1 MSIATTTA
9 RNVTTTTSAIATGK
23 SRDRDVRSVIF
34 LGLLWASLFF
44 GIVVLAALIIDTA
57 IKGSGRFDLP
67 LITDY
72 QKNLGHEQA
81 ERFADARGLP
91 VEELSNRYTGFRAG
105 ILGSLFLMVTTALL
119 AIPLGI
125 GAATYLEEFAN
136 KRTWYNKLIE
146 VNLQNLAAVP
156 SIIYGM
162 LAAAI
167 MGLLGFQFKGIVLG
181 GAIALALLILPVVI
195 ITTRE
200 AIRAV
205 PDEIRQGSLALGA
218 TVWQTT
224 WRQTLPSAVPGI
236 ATGTI
241 LGLSRAIG
249 EAAPLIMV
257 GLAAA
262 YWDPTSFTSKVEALP
277 MQIYRM
283 ASSPQAAV
291 QEAASAGIILLLVMI
306 LGMNAVAIL
315 IRNKFQKSW

>member
-1 MSIATTTA
+1 MSAATTTA
-9 RNVTTTTSAIATGK
+9 REVTQASTIATGK
-23 SRDRDVRSVIF
+23 SRDRNLASVIF

-57 IKGSGRFDLP
+57 IQGNGRFDLH
-67 LITDY
+67 LFTDY

-81 ERFADARGLP
+81 QRFAEARGLA
-91 VEELSNRYTGFRAG
+91 VEDLSNQYTGFRAG
-105 ILGSLFLMVTTALL
+105 ILGSLWLMVATALF

-125 GAATYLEEFAN
+125 AAATYLEEFASGG
-136 KRTWYNKLIE
+136 TWYNKLIE

-167 MGLLGFQFKGIVLG
+167 MGLLGYQFKGIVLG

-200 AIRAV
+200 ALRAV
-205 PDEIRQGSLALGA
+205 PQEIRQGSLALGA
-218 TVWQTT
+218 TMWQTT

-262 YWDPTSFTSKVEALP
+262 YWDPTSLTSKVEALP

-283 ASSPQAAV
+283 ASNPQAAV
-291 QEAASAGIILLLVMI
+291 QEAASAGIVVLLVMI
-306 LGMNAVAIL
+306 LGMNAVAII